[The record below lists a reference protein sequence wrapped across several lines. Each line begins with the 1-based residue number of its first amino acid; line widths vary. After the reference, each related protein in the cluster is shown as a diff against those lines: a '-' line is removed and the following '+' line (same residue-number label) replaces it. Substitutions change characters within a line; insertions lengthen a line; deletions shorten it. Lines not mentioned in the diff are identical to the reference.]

1 MSSFDKQAFVASLLL
16 INAWILCLLAELGFT
31 VSFTSYHCI
40 GVEEY
45 WLFITVTGASV
56 CFPLKLKEHLDPE
69 IPSNTWIME
78 KAINRGF
85 ENVASLRVFFPT
97 STSQSL
103 IANSVLLVLR
113 VLLRVRMLYYL
124 RQEVI
129 GDQAER
135 ILEGADSR
143 SVDFLSAIF

>member
-1 MSSFDKQAFVASLLL
+1 
-16 INAWILCLLAELGFT
+16 
-31 VSFTSYHCI
+31 
-40 GVEEY
+40 
-45 WLFITVTGASV
+45 
-56 CFPLKLKEHLDPE
+56 
-69 IPSNTWIME
+69 ME

-85 ENVASLRVFFPT
+85 ENVASLRVFFLST

>member
-1 MSSFDKQAFVASLLL
+1 
-16 INAWILCLLAELGFT
+16 
-31 VSFTSYHCI
+31 
-40 GVEEY
+40 
-45 WLFITVTGASV
+45 
-56 CFPLKLKEHLDPE
+56 
-69 IPSNTWIME
+69 ME

-85 ENVASLRVFFPT
+85 ENVASLRVFFFFST

>member
-1 MSSFDKQAFVASLLL
+1 M
-16 INAWILCLLAELGFT
+16 
-31 VSFTSYHCI
+31 
-40 GVEEY
+40 
-45 WLFITVTGASV
+45 
-56 CFPLKLKEHLDPE
+56 
-69 IPSNTWIME
+69 ME

-85 ENVASLRVFFPT
+85 ENVASLRVVFFFT

>member
-1 MSSFDKQAFVASLLL
+1 MLPHYEFFLFSS
-16 INAWILCLLAELGFT
+16 
-31 VSFTSYHCI
+31 
-40 GVEEY
+40 
-45 WLFITVTGASV
+45 
-56 CFPLKLKEHLDPE
+56 
-69 IPSNTWIME
+69 
-78 KAINRGF
+78 
-85 ENVASLRVFFPT
+85 

-143 SVDFLSAIF
+143 SVDFLSAIFYFFTLLDNIFTHYRRLICTHKSLFCVFCCSHEPVVNYFGIVNSLSKVQGS

>member
-1 MSSFDKQAFVASLLL
+1 M
-16 INAWILCLLAELGFT
+16 
-31 VSFTSYHCI
+31 
-40 GVEEY
+40 
-45 WLFITVTGASV
+45 
-56 CFPLKLKEHLDPE
+56 
-69 IPSNTWIME
+69 
-78 KAINRGF
+78 
-85 ENVASLRVFFPT
+85 
-97 STSQSL
+97 SQSL

>member
-1 MSSFDKQAFVASLLL
+1 
-16 INAWILCLLAELGFT
+16 
-31 VSFTSYHCI
+31 
-40 GVEEY
+40 
-45 WLFITVTGASV
+45 
-56 CFPLKLKEHLDPE
+56 
-69 IPSNTWIME
+69 ME

-85 ENVASLRVFFPT
+85 ENVASLRVFFFFLST

>member
-1 MSSFDKQAFVASLLL
+1 M
-16 INAWILCLLAELGFT
+16 
-31 VSFTSYHCI
+31 
-40 GVEEY
+40 
-45 WLFITVTGASV
+45 
-56 CFPLKLKEHLDPE
+56 
-69 IPSNTWIME
+69 ME

-85 ENVASLRVFFPT
+85 ENVASLRVVFFFFFT

>member
-1 MSSFDKQAFVASLLL
+1 
-16 INAWILCLLAELGFT
+16 
-31 VSFTSYHCI
+31 
-40 GVEEY
+40 
-45 WLFITVTGASV
+45 
-56 CFPLKLKEHLDPE
+56 
-69 IPSNTWIME
+69 ME

-85 ENVASLRVFFPT
+85 ENVASLRVFFFFFST

>member
-1 MSSFDKQAFVASLLL
+1 M
-16 INAWILCLLAELGFT
+16 EG
-31 VSFTSYHCI
+31 
-40 GVEEY
+40 
-45 WLFITVTGASV
+45 
-56 CFPLKLKEHLDPE
+56 LKMLPHYE
-69 IPSNTWIME
+69 
-78 KAINRGF
+78 
-85 ENVASLRVFFPT
+85 FFFFFFSPT

-143 SVDFLSAIF
+143 SVDFLSAIFFTLLDNIFTHYRRLICTHKSLFCVFCCSREPVLNYFGIVNSLSKVQGS

>member
-1 MSSFDKQAFVASLLL
+1 M
-16 INAWILCLLAELGFT
+16 
-31 VSFTSYHCI
+31 
-40 GVEEY
+40 
-45 WLFITVTGASV
+45 
-56 CFPLKLKEHLDPE
+56 
-69 IPSNTWIME
+69 ME

-85 ENVASLRVFFPT
+85 ENVASLRVVFFFFT